1 MQQVIQKLCRW
12 KTSFIIAVVFLIFLN
27 HEAGLEMAYPSQS
40 QQHMALDEKT
50 LSTSKTGDAMRA
62 NCPQPAEPV
71 SEYTSLDPSTRHWE
85 IPE

>member
-1 MQQVIQKLCRW
+1 MSLENIFHYSRG
-12 KTSFIIAVVFLIFLN
+12 FLIFLN

-62 NCPQPAEPV
+62 KCPQTA

>member
-1 MQQVIQKLCRW
+1 
-12 KTSFIIAVVFLIFLN
+12 
-27 HEAGLEMAYPSQS
+27 MAYPSQS

-71 SEYTSLDPSTRHWE
+71 SEYTSLDPSVIAGFAHNEFRTYRFAQNENGFAQNNKGFAHK
-85 IPE
+85 